1 MGTKIKGITVEI
13 GGDTTKLGKALTDVN
28 SKTNGLKRE
37 LNGINA
43 LLKVDPSNMELLAQ
57 KQDNLSEAIDTT
69 SQKLEL
75 LKNVQGQVQ
84 AQFEKG
90 EIAEDQYRDF
100 QREIIATE
108 QSLESLKNQL
118 SVATRNMVEFG
129 NDNGV
134 AAEEAESLRKAVQG
148 QKDALEAEKVA
159 LKQAEQAQKDHE
171 KAVADAKAEL
181 KDYGEKVKDS
191 FDNIGKA
198 TLAAGAAIGSTAI
211 AAGSYALSI
220 STDFDKAFNTLA
232 TKTGAT
238 KAEFDDLNESMTD
251 VYANNF
257 GESIEDV
264 ANAMSTVKQNTK
276 ESGDALE
283 QTTQYALMMRDTFEF
298 EVTES
303 TRAAKMLMDQFGI
316 SSKDAY
322 NLIAQGAQN
331 GLDKNG
337 DLLDTIN
344 EYSVHFKQLGLDA
357 PQMFNM
363 LVSGAESGTF
373 SVDKLGDAIKEFG
386 IRTKD
391 GSDASR
397 KAFEYLGYDADEMFK
412 TFNKG
417 GQEAADMTQVILD
430 ELASMPDS
438 VEKTT
443 AGVALF
449 GTMWEDLG
457 AEGIKALSELDGS
470 INTTKDALTEINNLK
485 YDDIGSAFEG
495 LKRTLETEIVQPL
508 GEEIQPV
515 VEETIGVVKENAPQI
530 KEIVASLVTKVGE
543 LINFLVNNGS
553 TVISVIAGIATGL
566 LTWNVVSVISG
577 VVSAINAFRKAN
589 EGATI
594 AQLALNAAQNASLMG
609 ILITIIGGIIA
620 AIVTFIATNE
630 DARAKFIEIWNA
642 IKTTLGNV
650 ISSIVNFFTVTIPT
664 AFSNFVASVKNGF
677 NAVIGFIQTNWQAL
691 LLLIVNPFAGAFKLL
706 YDNCEGFRNFVN
718 SFIENIKQF
727 FINGANNIVAF
738 FTKTIPS
745 LINSIVKWFNELPTK
760 IGYALG
766 YVLGKIVKFGVDAIN
781 WVQVNVP
788 KIINSIVTFFKELPG
803 KVWTWLSNTITKV
816 TTWGVNMT
824 TKAISIGK
832 NFITNVINNIKEL
845 PSKLATWFTNTATK
859 VVEFGNNL
867 KKKGIEAGK
876 KLLTSVSEGV
886 KELPNKMASVGKN
899 IVEGVWNGIKNA
911 KDKFMKDIK
920 NFFNGIVDGAKEA
933 LDIHSPSR
941 RGEKEIGEEYAN
953 GVIKGV
959 KNKYKTAKK
968 TSAELGQILLD
979 TAKTKLEEYKKYNDM
994 SLTSEIAYWQKILAS
1009 TKKGTQAYKDV
1020 NLELK
1025 TLKADLNKQLQDLD
1039 KSYAESV
1046 SKVKETLIKDIQ
1058 AVSDKYDSAI
1068 ASRAS
1073 AITSSMK
1080 LFDEFTSTT
1089 DKTSEDLLNNLQSQ
1103 VDGLTHWD
1111 ELLDQLE
1118 ARNGMNDELL
1128 AELQNIGPSAI
1139 ADLENIV
1146 AMTDE
1151 QFEQYVALWTN
1162 KQQIADER
1170 AVQEYQ
1176 EYRLECENEV
1186 RELVKTANT
1195 ELNTLEKEYFNSLK
1209 ELGVSVADESVSI
1222 GKKIVDSL
1230 KSGVE
1235 SEREEFSTYL
1245 TSFFNQIISTAK
1257 NALNV
1262 SSVVSEITS
1271 KVSGAVGAATA
1282 NLIELK
1288 QVQQSELLLAGGNG
1302 TSVTNNNVKNE
1313 VNINTQSVDKNNIDV
1328 IVDEINRKLGDKY

>member
-13 GGDTTKLGKALTDVN
+13 GGDTTKLGKALEDTN
-28 SKTNGLKRE
+28 SKTKNLQSELKGV
-37 LNGINA
+37 NS
-43 LLKVDPSNMELLAQ
+43 LLKMDPGNITLLNQ
-57 KQDNLSEAIDTT
+57 KQDILNTSIANTSE
-69 SQKLEL
+69 KLEQ
-75 LKNVQGQVQ
+75 LKGVQEQVQ
-84 AQFEKG
+84 EQFEKG
-90 EIAEDQYRDF
+90 EIAEETYRDF
-100 QREIIATE
+100 QREIVSTE
-108 QSLESLKNQL
+108 QKLESLNEQL
-118 SVATRNMVEFG
+118 KEFG
-129 NDNGV
+129 SANAQKIAQVGEKFKETGDKISGAGEKLLPLTAGITAVAGAGV
-134 AAEEAESLRKAVQG
+134 AAAM
-148 QKDALEAEKVA
+148 
-159 LKQAEQAQKDHE
+159 
-171 KAVADAKAEL
+171 EL
-181 KDYGEKVKDS
+181 DDGYDT
-191 FDNIGKA
+191 I
-198 TLAAGAAIGSTAI
+198 I
-211 AAGSYALSI
+211 
-220 STDFDKAFNTLA
+220 

-238 KAEFDDLNESMTD
+238 GEALEGLNEIADNVFTKMPTDMNTVGIAVGEINTRFGATGDKLEDLSQKFIKFSEVNGVDLNNSIGMVDKIMEQWNIDMAETDNVLGLITKKGQDTGISVDGLMASVQQNGATFKEMGLNMTQAVELLAQFEANGVNAEVAIAGLRKSTKIYTDQGKSTDEALKLTIDKIKSAKDETKALALAQETFGTKGAAEISNAIREGRINIDDLSKSMSDYGTVVQDTFDATLNPWHDCKVAINNVKSAASELGQTLLTSLKPVLESA
-251 VYANNF
+251 VN
-257 GESIEDV
+257 SIKTFTTWFKDLSPT
-264 ANAMSTVKQNTK
+264 MQNTILIIA
-276 ESGDALE
+276 G
-283 QTTQYALMMRDTFEF
+283 
-298 EVTES
+298 VV
-303 TRAAKMLMDQFGI
+303 AAIGPL
-316 SSKDAY
+316 
-322 NLIAQGAQN
+322 LIIIGKIITAVGSIM
-331 GLDKNG
+331 
-337 DLLDTIN
+337 TI
-344 EYSVHFKQLGLDA
+344 V
-357 PQMFNM
+357 PT
-363 LVSGAESGTF
+363 LVSAFNVVKGAFASLNAVMAANPIILIVGAIAALVAAFIYLWNNCEAF
-373 SVDKLGDAIKEFG
+373 KNFWINLWENIKSVTVSVVEGV
-386 IRTKD
+386 
-391 GSDASR
+391 
-397 KAFEYLGYDADEMFK
+397 K
-412 TFNKG
+412 TF
-417 GQEAADMTQVILD
+417 
-430 ELASMPDS
+430 
-438 VEKTT
+438 
-443 AGVALF
+443 F
-449 GTMWEDLG
+449 
-457 AEGIKALSELDGS
+457 
-470 INTTKDALTEINNLK
+470 TE
-485 YDDIGSAFEG
+485 
-495 LKRTLETEIVQPL
+495 
-508 GEEIQPV
+508 
-515 VEETIGVVKENAPQI
+515 
-530 KEIVASLVTKVGE
+530 
-543 LINFLVNNGS
+543 
-553 TVISVIAGIATGL
+553 
-566 LTWNVVSVISG
+566 
-577 VVSAINAFRKAN
+577 
-589 EGATI
+589 
-594 AQLALNAAQNASLMG
+594 
-609 ILITIIGGIIA
+609 
-620 AIVTFIATNE
+620 
-630 DARAKFIEIWNA
+630 
-642 IKTTLGNV
+642 
-650 ISSIVNFFTVTIPT
+650 
-664 AFSNFVASVKNGF
+664 
-677 NAVIGFIQTNWQAL
+677 NWQAL

-1046 SKVKETLIKDIQ
+1046 TKVRETLIKDIQ

-1068 ASRAS
+1068 ESRAS

-1128 AELQNIGPSAI
+1128 AELQNMGPSAI

-1186 RELVKTANT
+1186 RELIKTANT

-1257 NALNV
+1257 NSLKISAVVNDIANTVGIGVGNAV
-1262 SSVVSEITS
+1262 S
-1271 KVSGAVGAATA
+1271 AATA